1 MYIIYV
7 NHDSVIK
14 QICQLRDKAFLINE
28 THVSGKQPFSAQTT
42 TPFTRAKKI
51 GTARQIFGTVLT
63 ILRHG
68 NPNFRR
74 VNVSVPNVM
83 WHQCS

>member
-28 THVSGKQPFSAQTT
+28 TACRARAFTFSIKFLWGVT
-42 TPFTRAKKI
+42 FYEKK
-51 GTARQIFGTVLT
+51 VK
-63 ILRHG
+63 
-68 NPNFRR
+68 
-74 VNVSVPNVM
+74 V
-83 WHQCS
+83 

>member
-28 THVSGKQPFSAQTT
+28 TKFILQSKTAAKWVPYDCFTALPSG
-42 TPFTRAKKI
+42 
-51 GTARQIFGTVLT
+51 
-63 ILRHG
+63 
-68 NPNFRR
+68 N
-74 VNVSVPNVM
+74 
-83 WHQCS
+83 